1 MLWTCFVVSHAFVEE
16 IVTRQMILSDYHGVT
31 IPAAYPHDISC
42 VRSRTNKATSRTRTG
57 DLRFTKPLLYQL
69 S

>member
-1 MLWTCFVVSHAFVEE
+1 MGAGEALGFLEG
-16 IVTRQMILSDYHGVT
+16 L
-31 IPAAYPHDISC
+31 
-42 VRSRTNKATSRTRTG
+42 RTGAGYLTRTG